1 MGRKRTAGLYERN
14 GVWHIDKQIRGIRI
28 CESTGERSL
37 AKAEEY
43 LARKVEEIR
52 QQAIYGVRPK
62 RTFRQA
68 ATEHLNTCEDKAS
81 IAEETMHLQLLD
93 PYIGDLALDQVHMG
107 TLKPFIAARK
117 KAGIRNPEKGVK
129 NRTIN
134 YSLQVVPAFCIW
146 RLMIGVIQRD

>member
-1 MGRKRTAGLYERN
+1 MGRKRTAGLYKRC
-14 GVWHIDKQIRGIRI
+14 GVWHIDKQIRGCRL
-28 CESTGERSL
+28 CESTGESNL
-37 AKAEEY
+37 TKAEEY

-52 QQAIYGVRPK
+52 QQAIYGVRPQ

-81 IAEETMHLQLLD
+81 IAEDAMHLQLLD

-117 KAGIRNPEKGVK
+117 KAGSGIRNRGSKTVRSIIHCK
-129 NRTIN
+129 
-134 YSLQVVPAFCIW
+134 SFAAFCIW
-146 RLMIGVIQRD
+146 RLMIGVIQQD